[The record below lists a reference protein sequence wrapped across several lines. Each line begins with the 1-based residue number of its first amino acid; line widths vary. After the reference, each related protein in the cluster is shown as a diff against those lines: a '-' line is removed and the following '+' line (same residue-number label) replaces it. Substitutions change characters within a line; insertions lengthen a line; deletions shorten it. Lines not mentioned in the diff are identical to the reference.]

1 MTSSFCKEPL
11 LAPRTEPG
19 KERGGRN
26 GLDGLWQTSKARA
39 LAPARSSPPSRR
51 RPGEG
56 RLKGAAWRRLK
67 AKQLLIYNVAEREI
81 VAKKDK
87 DAGIAGI
94 LQPLRLRRVKPLVC
108 VCVEGGWF
116 CSTPPLPGSPL
127 HPLCE
132 SRGSAWGSSRGD
144 ACSDAEGCVHTCAA
158 ALGMGPL
165 GCKPA
170 LVPPNLAAF
179 GAEPGPAATL
189 PGRGQARR
197 RSQGMDGGQS
207 ASVFGLRAWPG
218 DFCKAQ
224 AKLNDCP
231 RRMGPGCSCPGKQ
244 REKELLPRLH
254 PTGLRGHPHS
264 GWQKNGCK
272 LGGVSAPLA
281 VARGCKDGSILFFF
295 VLEGL
300 LHLVFL

>member
-19 KERGGRN
+19 KERGGKN

-108 VCVEGGWF
+108 VCVEGGGGGF
-116 CSTPPLPGSPL
+116 CSTHTPLGSPL

-144 ACSDAEGCVHTCAA
+144 GGGDAEGCMRTRAA
-158 ALGMGPL
+158 VLGMRTTGV
-165 GCKPA
+165 PA
-170 LVPPNLAAF
+170 CPCPPPNLAAF
-179 GAEPGPAATL
+179 GAERGPATTL

-197 RSQGMDGGQS
+197 RSQGMDRGQS
-207 ASVFGLRAWPG
+207 ASVFGLRAWPR

-254 PTGLRGHPHS
+254 PTRLRGHSHS

-272 LGGVSAPLA
+272 PGG
-281 VARGCKDGSILFFF
+281 G
-295 VLEGL
+295 GL
-300 LHLVFL
+300 LL